1 MSDGG
6 RGRHFAKGNGGNSG
20 SGEHRGPGTPP
31 PRLRES
37 DRLRER
43 MRAQQM
49 GGPGS
54 GELPPPSRRPDPP
67 LSERRLPPWALPT
80 ILGVVGVLAAVGAFL
95 LDQSP
100 GAAAVAADTP
110 TTPVLSAR
118 RVPELIAAPVANAR
132 LQTDLSNWIAQ
143 SPADSCLAVQAGGE
157 TVFSQKAGE
166 PYAGASTQK
175 LVTATAALLSM
186 GPDARLDT
194 VASTATPPAGGVIEG
209 DLFIV
214 GAGDPLL
221 TTGPYAAQLFDG
233 RPPVLVN
240 DPQKLVDAIK
250 AAGVTRITG
259 SVVGDGSRYDDQR
272 FHPSWPERYQPQN
285 VVGHLNALVIDDGY
299 ESYPATFNGE
309 GARVAAPDAVAH
321 AALKITTL
329 LREAGV
335 QVDGPPR
342 SGAAPAGTTLTMV
355 ATLPSPPLIEI
366 IGEMLVESDDDTA
379 EMLLKEV
386 GRRESGVGSWDAG
399 VAAATRLLGEAGV
412 DMGGVEIV
420 DGSGLSTDNRVTC
433 NLLMGLITRP
443 DTGPMLVDHA
453 SVAGENGTLLEPF
466 EGTPLDGRMHAKT
479 GTLNTVTALAGRV
492 DPLQGGSLMFAYVA
506 NAPSISGADAGRW
519 RRGLADILVAYPRG
533 VEIGAL
539 LPAPVAGS
547 APAGGADEAPAGG
560 STAPT
565 TAAPAVPAAAVV
577 PGRPAA
583 LARPAPSRHRR
594 AGSAGVLQRDVR

>member
-1 MSDGG
+1 MSDDG
-6 RGRHFAKGNGGNSG
+6 RGRHFAKGNGGSGGHGG
-20 SGEHRGPGTPP
+20 SGEHRPGPPP

-67 LSERRLPPWALPT
+67 LGERRLPTWAVPT

-95 LDQSP
+95 VNRAP
-100 GAAAVAADTP
+100 EAAALGADSP

-143 SPADSCLAVQAGGE
+143 SPVDSCLAVQSGGE

-194 VASTATPPAGGVIEG
+194 VASTATPPADGVIEG

-221 TTGPYAAQLFDG
+221 TTGPYAAQQFEG

-250 AAGVTRITG
+250 AAGVTRING
-259 SVVGDGSRYDDQR
+259 SVVGDGSRFDDQR

-285 VVGHLNALVIDDGY
+285 VVGNLNALVIDDGY
-299 ESYPATFNGE
+299 ESYPPTFQGE
-309 GARVAAPDAVAH
+309 GARVPAADAPAH
-321 AALKITTL
+321 AALKITTM

-335 QVDGPPR
+335 QVVGAPR
-342 SGAAPAGTTLTMV
+342 SGAAPADTTLTMV
-355 ATLPSPPLIEI
+355 ATLPSPPLIDI
-366 IGEMLVESDDDTA
+366 VGEMLVESDDDTA

-399 VAAATRLLGEAGV
+399 VAAATRLLGESGV
-412 DMGGVEIV
+412 DMSGVEIV
-420 DGSGLSTDNRVTC
+420 DGSGLSTDNRLTC

-443 DTGPMLVDHA
+443 ETGPLLVEH
-453 SVAGENGTLLEPF
+453 SSLAGENGTLLEPF

-492 DPLQGGSLMFAYVA
+492 DPLQGGSLTFAYVA

-519 RRGLADILVAYPRG
+519 RRSLADLLVAYPRG
-533 VEIGAL
+533 VNIEAL
-539 LPAPVAGS
+539 LPEGATPAPEEPAAGS
-547 APAGGADEAPAGG
+547 TTPSTPATSAL
-560 STAPT
+560 
-565 TAAPAVPAAAVV
+565 PAAAVV
-577 PGRPAA
+577 PGRTGTT
-583 LARPAPSRHRR
+583 ARAGRRRHRQ
-594 AGSAGVLQRDVR
+594 AGVPGVLQRDVR

>member
-1 MSDGG
+1 MSDGDGG
-6 RGRHFAKGNGGNSG
+6 RGRHFAKGNGGNGGGG
-20 SGEHRGPGTPP
+20 SGEHRGAGPPP

-54 GELPPPSRRPDPP
+54 GELPPPTRRPDPP
-67 LSERRLPPWALPT
+67 LTERRLPPWALPT
-80 ILGVVGVLAAVGAFL
+80 VLGAVGVLAAVGSFL
-95 LDQSP
+95 LNQSA
-100 GAAAVAADTP
+100 GAAALDADTP

-132 LQTDLSNWIAQ
+132 LQTDLSNWISQ

-157 TVFSQKAGE
+157 TVFSQKAAE

-194 VASTATPPAGGVIEG
+194 VASTATPPAGGVIDG

-221 TTGPYAAQLFDG
+221 TTGPYAAQLFEG

-240 DPQKLVDAIK
+240 DPQRLVDAIK
-250 AAGVTRITG
+250 AAGVTRING
-259 SVVGDGSRYDDQR
+259 SVVGDGSRYDTQR
-272 FHPSWPERYQPQN
+272 FHPAWPERYQPQN
-285 VVGHLNALVIDDGY
+285 VVGNLDALVIDDGY
-299 ESYPATFNGE
+299 ESFPATFQGE
-309 GARVAAPDAVAH
+309 GARVPAADGAAH

-335 QVDGPPR
+335 QVDGAPR
-342 SGAAPAGTTLTMV
+342 SGAAPADTTLTMV
-355 ATLPSPPLIEI
+355 ATLPSPPLIDI

-412 DMGGVEIV
+412 DMSGVEIV
-420 DGSGLSTDNRVTC
+420 DGSGLSYDNRLTC

-443 DTGPMLVDHA
+443 DTGPLLVEHA

-466 EGTPLDGRMHAKT
+466 EGTPVDGRMHAKT

-506 NAPSISGADAGRW
+506 NAPSISAADAGQW
-519 RRGLADILVAYPRG
+519 RRSLADLLVAYPRG
-533 VEIGAL
+533 VDIEAL
-539 LPAPVAGS
+539 LPAGTT
-547 APAGGADEAPAGG
+547 PAGDEPASG
-560 STAPT
+560 STATST

-577 PGRPAA
+577 PGRAAA
-583 LARPAPSRHRR
+583 LAPPGPPRHRR
-594 AGSAGVLQRDVR
+594 MGAAGVLQRDVR